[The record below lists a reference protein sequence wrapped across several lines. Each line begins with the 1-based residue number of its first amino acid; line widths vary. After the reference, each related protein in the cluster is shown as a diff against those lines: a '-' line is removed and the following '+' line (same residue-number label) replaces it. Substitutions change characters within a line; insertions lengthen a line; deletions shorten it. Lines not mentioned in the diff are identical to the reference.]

1 MNIKFGSV
9 FMNKILISL
18 TACLMLGLTFVSDAA
33 AKYPEKPITIVV
45 VYGAGGSGD
54 TTIRAIADYARRTTG
69 ATVVV
74 ENRAG
79 GGGTIGVSFLSR
91 AAPDGYTLGLVSTSP
106 FTVTP
111 YFKSV
116 TYNPLK
122 DFTYLGQYTVSPAPV
137 IVLADSPFKTMED
150 LVAFGQKNPG
160 KLRWATGS
168 PRGTNH
174 IATEAALRQNNI
186 KGQFVPFKGGAKAM
200 TALLAGNIEFAV
212 VTDFGPAL
220 KNKQVRLL
228 AESGPNKIKGHAD
241 IRTFK
246 ELGYDLTLPIFL
258 GVGAPAGIPDEAVK
272 FWEKVLLGVSK
283 DPGFANI
290 LSKYLT
296 PQAYL
301 DSAAFTNR
309 IHSGYTNTGKT
320 LKALGL
326 LDK

>member
-1 MNIKFGSV
+1 MMK
-9 FMNKILISL
+9 KILFSL
-18 TACLMLGLTFVSDAA
+18 AAGLMLGHTFVSNAA
-33 AKYPEKPITIVV
+33 AEYPEKPITMVV

-54 TTIRAIADYARRTTG
+54 TTIRAIADYAQRTTG

-79 GGGTIGVSFLSR
+79 GGGTIGVSHLSR

-116 TYNPLK
+116 TYDPLTE
-122 DFTYLGQYTVSPAPV
+122 FTYLGQYTVSPAPV

-150 LVAFGQKNPG
+150 LVAFGQANTG

-186 KGQFVPFKGGAKAM
+186 QGQFVPFKGGAKAM
-200 TALLAGNIEFAV
+200 TALLAGDIEFAV

-228 AESGPNKIKGHAD
+228 AESGPNKIKGLPD
-241 IRTFK
+241 VRTYK

-272 FWEKVLLGVSK
+272 FWEKILLDIST
-283 DPGFANI
+283 DPGFADV
-290 LSKYLT
+290 LSNYLT
-296 PQAYL
+296 PQSYL
-301 DSAAFTNR
+301 DSKSFTDR
-309 IHSGYTNTGKT
+309 IHTGYVNTGKT
-320 LKALGL
+320 LKELGL
-326 LDK
+326 LDE

>member
-1 MNIKFGSV
+1 MKKTLV
-9 FMNKILISL
+9 PLIS
-18 TACLMLGLTFVSDAA
+18 CLILGLAFVSNSIAA
-33 AKYPEKPITIVV
+33 YPDKPITIVV

-54 TTIRAIADYARRTTG
+54 TTIRAIADFAQRTTG
-69 ATVVV
+69 ATVIV

-79 GGGTIGVSFLSR
+79 GGGTIGVSHVSR

-116 TYNPLK
+116 TYDPLK

-137 IVLADSPFKTMED
+137 IVRADSQFKSIEELM
-150 LVAFGQKNPG
+150 AFGQANPG

-174 IATEAALRQNNI
+174 IATEAALRQNKV

-228 AESGPNKIKGHAD
+228 AESGPNKIKGHPD
-241 IRTFK
+241 IRTYK
-246 ELGYDLTLPIFL
+246 ELGYELTLPIFL
-258 GVGAPAGIPDEAVK
+258 GMGGPAGIPDEAVK
-272 FWEKVLLGVSK
+272 WWEKVLLNIST
-283 DPGFANI
+283 DPGFKSV
-290 LSKYLT
+290 LDKYLT
-296 PQAYL
+296 PQVYMN
-301 DSAAFTNR
+301 SKSFTDR

>member
-1 MNIKFGSV
+1 
-9 FMNKILISL
+9 MNKILISL
-18 TACLMLGLTFVSDAA
+18 TACLMLSLAFVSDAA

-54 TTIRAIADYARRTTG
+54 TTIRAIADYAQRTTG
-69 ATVVV
+69 ATVIV

-79 GGGTIGVSFLSR
+79 GGGTIGVSYLSR
-91 AAPDGYTLGLVSTSP
+91 AKADGYTLGLVSTSP

-116 TYNPLK
+116 TYDPLTE
-122 DFTYLGQYTVSPAPV
+122 FTYLGQYTVSPAPV
-137 IVLADSPFKTMED
+137 IVLKDSPFKTMED
-150 LVAFGQKNPG
+150 LIAFGQANEG

-200 TALLAGNIEFAV
+200 TALLSGNIEFAV

-220 KNKQVRLL
+220 KNKQIRLL
-228 AESGPNKIKGHAD
+228 AESGPNKIKGHSD

-246 ELGYDLTLPIFL
+246 ELGYKLTLPIFL

-272 FWEKVLLGVSK
+272 FWEKVLLGAST
-283 DPGFANI
+283 DPGFANV

-301 DSAAFTNR
+301 DSKAFTNR

-320 LKALGL
+320 LKDLGL

>member
-1 MNIKFGSV
+1 MKNKF
-9 FMNKILISL
+9 IATTLSL
-18 TACLMLGLTFVSDAA
+18 LLGFAFVPE
-33 AKYPEKPITIVV
+33 AKAEYPEKPISIVV

-54 TTIRAIADYARRTTG
+54 TTIRAIADFAQRTTG

-74 ENRAG
+74 ENKAG
-79 GGGTIGVSFLSR
+79 GGGTIGVSHVSR

-137 IVLADSPFKTMED
+137 SVLYDSPFKTMEE
-150 LVAFGQKNPG
+150 LIAFGQANPG

-174 IATEAALRQNNI
+174 IATEAALRQNNVQ
-186 KGQFVPFKGGAKAM
+186 GQFVPFKGGAKAM
-200 TALLAGNIEFAV
+200 TALLAGDIEFVV

-220 KNKQVRLL
+220 KNKQIRLL
-228 AESGPNKIKGHAD
+228 AESGPSKIKGYPD
-241 IRTFK
+241 IRTYK

-258 GVGAPAGIPDEAVK
+258 GMGAPAGIPEEAIK
-272 FWEKVLLGVSK
+272 WWEEVLLNIST
-283 DPGFANI
+283 DAGFAAV
-290 LSKYLT
+290 LGKYLT

-301 DSAAFTNR
+301 DSESFTNR
-309 IHSGYTNTGKT
+309 IHNGYVNTGET

-326 LDK
+326 LDN